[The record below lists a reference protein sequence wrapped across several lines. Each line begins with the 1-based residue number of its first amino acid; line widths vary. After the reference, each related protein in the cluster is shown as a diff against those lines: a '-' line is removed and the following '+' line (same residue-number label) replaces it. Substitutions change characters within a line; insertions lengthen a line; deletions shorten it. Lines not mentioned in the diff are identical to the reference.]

1 MNEKEKLVKL
11 IQENPTLPLVFMV
24 SNDEL
29 LYDCGWTL
37 HESFT
42 CKVETVYLIENYYF
56 GYGVFFG
63 KEDAL
68 ERVKEI
74 LADDE
79 KYENLPD
86 EEFEK
91 CAEDYIEENIRH
103 YKAIIIH
110 TEP

>member
-1 MNEKEKLVKL
+1 MKEKDELIKL

-24 SNDEL
+24 SNDEIL
-29 LYDCGWTL
+29 DDYGWTL
-37 HESFT
+37 HENFN
-42 CKVETVYLIENYYF
+42 CKVETVYFIEN
-56 GYGVFFG
+56 FFSSSIVCIG
-63 KEDAL
+63 KDEVL
-68 ERVKEI
+68 EKAQEI

-79 KYENLPD
+79 KYENLTD

-91 CAEDYIEENIRH
+91 CVENYIEENIRH